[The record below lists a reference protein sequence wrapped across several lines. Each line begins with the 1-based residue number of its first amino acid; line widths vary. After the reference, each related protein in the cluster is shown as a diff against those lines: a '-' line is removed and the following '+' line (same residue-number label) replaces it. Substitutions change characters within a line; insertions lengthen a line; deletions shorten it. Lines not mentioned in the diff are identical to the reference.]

1 MNPVFTFLKR
11 TFISSKRAALNLSTL
26 KHSILETLGNHYP
39 SSVFSG
45 PPLNIPP
52 ASTGGPITTT
62 TVPLEGQGVGGF
74 QRRTSPGSADG
85 PRARPIS
92 GAFSLDIDKIEGR
105 TGGGAG
111 QGGRSALMSRLVNHD
126 NLDDILNGDPVVL
139 PPTGMLDF
147 NVRV

>member
-1 MNPVFTFLKR
+1 MVFR
-11 TFISSKRAALNLSTL
+11 SWVAING
-26 KHSILETLGNHYP
+26 LEITRVHGLLVIIT
-39 SSVFSG
+39 SMIFSG

-105 TGGGAG
+105 TGGGPG

-139 PPTGMLDF
+139 PPTGMHEYKF
-147 NVRV
+147 RV